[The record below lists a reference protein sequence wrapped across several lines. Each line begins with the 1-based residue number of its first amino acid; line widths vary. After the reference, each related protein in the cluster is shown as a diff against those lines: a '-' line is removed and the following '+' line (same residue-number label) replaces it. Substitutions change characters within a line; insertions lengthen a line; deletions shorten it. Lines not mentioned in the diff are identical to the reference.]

1 MQIKLIFHGKC
12 TNELNLKCKIKSK
25 KYTQDFKISY
35 SFHKKI
41 APFWNYVDYFGTKE
55 DGSSH
60 TI

>member
-35 SFHKKI
+35 SFHKK
-41 APFWNYVDYFGTKE
+41 
-55 DGSSH
+55 
-60 TI
+60 